1 MLIIYWIESGR
12 IILNW
17 IFYVIESQQLIL
29 NWIIFWIEF
38 SWNNIE
44 SNIELNQFW
53 TKFKHRNESIWV
65 SNRARG
71 GSIFVVK
78 KSNVPLRKK
87 SQNTWPWG
95 VRGGEVNPYDQHD
108 FRISVFSIEDF
119 PKVYSKI
126 QVNSVYAKH
135 YIAGHRMIHQYV
147 IVMHHFLA
155 LDTVWCRI

>member
-1 MLIIYWIESGR
+1 MAILGLLNWIIYWIESGR

-95 VRGGEVNPYDQHD
+95 VGGSTLTISMILEYLFFLLKTSLRFIRK
-108 FRISVFSIEDF
+108 FRLTLCMQSTILQGTEWYIS
-119 PKVYSKI
+119 
-126 QVNSVYAKH
+126 
-135 YIAGHRMIHQYV
+135 M
-147 IVMHHFLA
+147 
-155 LDTVWCRI
+155 